1 MNKSRF
7 YKNKKILVC
16 GGGGFIGSHLSRML
30 SDSEGIVTIVGKSQ
44 NNKNP
49 ELKDLKYISANL
61 FDFNECK
68 KIIVDQDYVFNLTGV
83 VGGLDF
89 NIKNKK
95 KLFFDNSLLNLN
107 LLLAISN
114 SNVERYQFISSTA
127 VYSKNSSNLL
137 HEENEII
144 FQDDVFDYGVAK
156 RLGELQCK
164 LFAKELGLKIS
175 VIRADNTYGP
185 NDNFL
190 SSSRVIPSLIRKT
203 FSGDKTIEVW
213 GSGNQLRTFV
223 FVEDLVNGL
232 MLGLEK
238 NSNPEPI
245 NISSD
250 KPIRIRELI
259 DMILKISNKKNEI
272 KFNSEK
278 PEGNPERCLDFSR
291 AKNLLDYN
299 PKWNLKRGLQKT
311 IEWYKD
317 NILK

>member
-107 LLLAISN
+107 LLLAIAN
-114 SNVERYQFISSTA
+114 SNVERYQFISSIA
-127 VYSKNSSNLL
+127 VYSKNSSNSL

-164 LFAKELGLKIS
+164 LFAKEFGLKIS

-203 FSGDKTIEVW
+203 FSEDKTIEVW

-238 NSNPEPI
+238 YSYAEPI

-272 KFNSEK
+272 KFNLEK

-291 AKNLLDYN
+291 AKNLLGYN
-299 PKWNLKRGLQKT
+299 PKWNLKRGLEKT
-311 IEWYKD
+311 IEWYRD

>member
-1 MNKSRF
+1 M
-7 YKNKKILVC
+7 
-16 GGGGFIGSHLSRML
+16 
-30 SDSEGIVTIVGKSQ
+30 
-44 NNKNP
+44 
-49 ELKDLKYISANL
+49 KYISANL

-223 FVEDLVNGL
+223 FVEDLINGL

-272 KFNSEK
+272 KFNLEK

>member
-49 ELKDLKYISANL
+49 ELKNIRYISANL
-61 FDFNECK
+61 FDLNQCR
-68 KIIVDQDYVFNLTGV
+68 KIISEQDYVFNLTGV

-89 NIKNKK
+89 NIKNEK
-95 KLFFDNSLLNLN
+95 KLFLENSLLNLN
-107 LLLAISN
+107 LLLALSN
-114 SNVERYQFISSTA
+114 SNVQRYQFVSSVA
-127 VYSKNSSNLL
+127 VYPKDSSNPLR
-137 HEENEII
+137 EENEITLQNNI
-144 FQDDVFDYGVAK
+144 FDYGVAK
-156 RLGELQCK
+156 RLGELQCES
-164 LFAKELGLKIS
+164 FAREFSLKIS

-185 NDNFL
+185 NDNFR
-190 SSSRVIPSLIRKT
+190 STSRVIPSLIKKT
-203 FSGDKTIEVW
+203 FSENKTIEVW
-213 GSGNQLRTFV
+213 GSGNQIRTFV

-238 NSNPEPI
+238 YSYAEPI

-272 KFNSEK
+272 KFNLEK

-291 AKNLLDYN
+291 AKNLLGYN
-299 PKWNLKRGLQKT
+299 PKWNLKRGLEKT
-311 IEWYKD
+311 IEWYRD

>member
-68 KIIVDQDYVFNLTGV
+68 KIIVDQDYVFNPTGV

-107 LLLAISN
+107 LLLAIAN

-272 KFNSEK
+272 KFNLEK